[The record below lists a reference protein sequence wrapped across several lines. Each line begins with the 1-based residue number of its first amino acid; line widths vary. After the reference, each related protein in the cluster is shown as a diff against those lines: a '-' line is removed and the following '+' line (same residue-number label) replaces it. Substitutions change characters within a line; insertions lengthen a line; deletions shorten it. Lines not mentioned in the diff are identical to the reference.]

1 MLGTLPNLL
10 TLSRI
15 LLIPILIATFF
26 IAAPWANWAA
36 VALFSTAAIT
46 DYFDGHFAR
55 ARKQQ
60 SRLGAFLD
68 PVADKLLVAATLLML
83 VAVDRVTGLTTVAA
97 VIILCREILVSGLR
111 EFLAALRVG
120 LPVTHL
126 AKWKTAIQMVA
137 LAVLLVGDAAPA
149 EWRAA
154 EIGIAGLWAAA
165 VLTVVTGYSYLRIGL
180 RHMMEDEDP
189 PALDGE
195 ATDTV
200 PPLDAPPLSGGGNGT

>member
-15 LLIPILIATFF
+15 VFIPILVGTFF
-26 IAAPWANWAA
+26 VAAPWANWAA

-46 DYFDGHFAR
+46 DYFDGYLAR

-60 SRLGAFLD
+60 SRLGTFLD

-83 VAVDRVTGLTTVAA
+83 VAVDRIAGLTTLAA

-111 EFLAALRVG
+111 EYLAALNVG
-120 LPVTHL
+120 LPVTYL

-137 LAVLLVGDAAPA
+137 LAVLLAGDAAPA
-149 EWRAA
+149 GWRAA
-154 EIGIAGLWAAA
+154 EVGIVGLWAAA
-165 VLTVVTGYSYLRIGL
+165 VLTVITGYSYLRIGL
-180 RHMMEDEDP
+180 RHMMEDEEP
-189 PALDGE
+189 PALDGD
-195 ATDTV
+195 AADTV
-200 PPLDAPPLSGGGNGT
+200 PPIGAPPLSGGGGGP

>member
-10 TLSRI
+10 TMSRI
-15 LLIPILIATFF
+15 ALIPILVATFF
-26 IAAPWANWAA
+26 VAAPWANWAA
-36 VALFSTAAIT
+36 VALFSAAAIT
-46 DYFDGHFAR
+46 DYFDGYLAR
-55 ARKQQ
+55 ARGQQ

-83 VAVDRVTGLTTVAA
+83 VAVDRISGLTTVAA

-111 EFLAALRVG
+111 EFLAVLNVG

-149 EWRAA
+149 QWRAT

-165 VLTVVTGYSYLRIGL
+165 VLTVITGYSYLRIGL
-180 RHMMEDEDP
+180 RHMAESEDS
-189 PALDGE
+189 PALDDDE
-195 ATDTV
+195 ADTV
-200 PPLDAPPLSGGGNGT
+200 PPLGVPPLSGGGNGT